1 VQRDVRVVVVSRDA
15 LVGSALSSLL
25 ESDGSVQ
32 ARVTTAQTVEG
43 LLRAARDLDA
53 STFVFEAGDDAERAG
68 RLICGVLRD
77 RPSSRVI
84 AVVPVH
90 SVAAATEMFA
100 AGAQG
105 VVGRD
110 ASPEEF
116 NTAIDEVRAGHVFA
130 SRTVIRRIAET
141 IGSPRGPSD
150 GIPPGLTSMLSER
163 EHTVVRLLLAGMSN
177 QEISQHMHL
186 AEATVK
192 AHLSRVMVKWNAR
205 DRVQVVIRALGS
217 SDTGTVTVSSS

>member
-32 ARVTTAQTVEG
+32 ARVSTAQTVEG
-43 LLRAARDLDA
+43 LQRAARDLDA
-53 STFVFEAGDDAERAG
+53 STFVFEAGDDAEGAG

-116 NTAIDEVRAGHVFA
+116 NSAIEEVRAGHVFA

-150 GIPPGLTSMLSER
+150 GIPPALTSMLSER

-217 SDTGTVTVSSS
+217 SATGTVTVSSS